1 MAPVAVGAAAAPA
14 LLSVDQLVQTKTADG
29 DDAVEKEAG
38 KGYSIAFVGI
48 DQPILQAAHRFEEP
62 LQRLVATFD
71 GPIVIAVNGEHLR
84 GTPDRPLD
92 ILGPTGGRQEARLAT
107 EIALVLARASEGTL
121 SVLHVFDP
129 REDTDLLRGRARRM
143 GMSVLVDAHRLGKRS
158 GVTVKGLIATN
169 AKPDSEIRKTARRG
183 RYDLVVLGASLRQ
196 GDAKFLGPRTAAL
209 LRDIRTPILLVAC

>member
-1 MAPVAVGAAAAPA
+1 V
-14 LLSVDQLVQTKTADG
+14 
-29 DDAVEKEAG
+29 
-38 KGYSIAFVGI
+38 
-48 DQPILQAAHRFEEP
+48 
-62 LQRLVATFD
+62 
-71 GPIVIAVNGEHLR
+71 VNGEHLR

-92 ILGPTGGRQEARLAT
+92 VLGPTGGTQEARLAT

-158 GVTVKGLIATN
+158 GVPVKGLVATN
-169 AKPDSEIRKTARRG
+169 AKPDFEIRKAARRG

-196 GDAKFLGPRTAAL
+196 GNTKFLGPRTAAL
-209 LRDIRTPILLVAC
+209 LRDIRTPILLVAS